1 MQIEQRVSA
10 KKDSTEVRFGGMQ
23 VCGLV
28 RESEGGGATTK
39 GSPSA
44 WIQCVCVC
52 LPEKRGTT
60 QNGFGKRSNNG
71 VLAAMCRGQLR
82 RVQAKIMVRITA

>member
-1 MQIEQRVSA
+1 
-10 KKDSTEVRFGGMQ
+10 MQ

-28 RESEGGGATTK
+28 RESEGGGATIK

-52 LPEKRGTT
+52 VCVYLRSEAQHRIDLEKDI
-60 QNGFGKRSNNG
+60 
-71 VLAAMCRGQLR
+71 
-82 RVQAKIMVRITA
+82 IMVRSLSGAMDSFEGFRLK